1 MPVRKAR
8 LYSSSVSVMSMP
20 SPLCVR
26 SKNVDDIVQVSH
38 SSQALRWCQP
48 RRHLS
53 TTLLRNREA
62 SPKRS
67 ATSQSSTMTS
77 TAQPSSHSPHSS
89 THSSLSAR
97 RSKRS
102 RLSQVVQAQQ
112 VSPSSSS
119 SSQSV
124 SIQRMSSSQTDKV
137 PSTKAAPA

>member
-1 MPVRKAR
+1 MEGKALLFKR
-8 LYSSSVSVMSMP
+8 FGDVDAI
-20 SPLCVR
+20 PLCVR
-26 SKNVDDIVQVSH
+26 SKNVDDIVQVVSLLAG
-38 SSQALRWCQP
+38 SFGVSTSKTSQHHA
-48 RRHLS
+48 
-53 TTLLRNREA
+53 A
-62 SPKRS
+62 SKSRSVSKRS